1 MDHNWAARKGNMS
14 LDGGYNGSV
23 QQAIAN
29 LHVGR
34 DQGRQEGRRE
44 GYQEGRQE
52 GYQEGRGHGRKEG
65 FRKGRSHG
73 YTEGWNAG
81 VARANEKLEP
91 LRGYV
96 RQYFEETV
104 QLRGEA
110 ERLRELIQLMHGQM
124 SHMAQANRAAG
135 AQGSPEAGLAAEV
148 AALREANR
156 LLHATIEAME
166 KQFQSTFAQSGLKT
180 QQYNSTLVFTHAAQG
195 VLEELVDEQAPDA
208 QLIRERFVARYQQE
222 VELSVREGDIQVAPE
237 VDEAF
242 GKQLPETQRF
252 IMDMLQSAAPR
263 QEPEEPDPMS

>member
-34 DQGRQEGRRE
+34 DQGRQEGYQE
-44 GYQEGRQE
+44 GYQK
-52 GYQEGRGHGRKEG
+52 GYQEGRGHGHKQG
-65 FRKGRSHG
+65 LRKGRSHG
-73 YTEGWNAG
+73 YTEGWSAG

-110 ERLRELIQLMHGQM
+110 ERLRELIKLMHGQM
-124 SHMAQANRAAG
+124 SQMAQANRAHA
-135 AQGSPEAGLAAEV
+135 AQDTPAAGLAAEV
-148 AALREANR
+148 ETLRNANR
-156 LLHATIEAME
+156 LLHSTIEAME
-166 KQFQSTFAQSGLKT
+166 AQFQSTFAQSGLKT
-180 QQYNSTLVFTHAAQG
+180 QQYNRTLVFMHAAQG
-195 VLEELVDEQAPDA
+195 LLEELVADDTPDA
-208 QLIRERFVARYQQE
+208 QLIRERFVERYQQE
-222 VELSVREGDIQVAPE
+222 VALSLREGDIQVTPE
-237 VDEAF
+237 LDEAF

-252 IMDMLQSAAPR
+252 IMAMLQSATPQQGADDA
-263 QEPEEPDPMS
+263 DPAS